1 VNILALGLMA
11 LGVVLLLFGIFL
23 FTKGGRITGTIFSLL
38 GIVIIATPFLIS
50 LFLAR

>member
-1 VNILALGLMA
+1 VNVLALGLMA

-23 FTKGGRITGTIFSLL
+23 FSKGRRVTGTILSLL
-38 GIVIIATPFLIS
+38 GIVVIAAPFLIS